1 MVDKIYL
8 AMAELI
14 GTIIGAGFLAIPFVM
29 MKSGAPIGLLH
40 LLIIGIIIS
49 ITMLY
54 LGEIALRTKANHQL
68 TGYAS
73 KYLGRLG
80 KKIMFISVA
89 FGVYS
94 SILAYLIA
102 EGISIS
108 HLIFNSAEYAFP
120 ISLIFWAFL
129 SFLTYKGIKA
139 LKKGESFSVFLILII
154 ISLITII
161 YTPEVNIDNL
171 TYINLVNAFLPF
183 GVILFAYQ
191 SFTAITEVKLI
202 LGKERDKMKNTI
214 VYAHIIAFVVYAIFG
229 LVVLGVKGL
238 ATPEIATLSLGKPFI
253 FLGILTMLT
262 SYLSLSIS
270 LMDNLRFDYEMHK
283 MKAGLYTIL
292 VPLILFIILTF
303 IEKTSFILVLGIG
316 GVISGGLTAI
326 LILLMHNKAQKLGDR
341 KPEYSLP
348 NTKIISIILAL
359 IFIVGAIIEIM
370 HSIN

>member
-8 AMAELI
+8 GIAELI

-40 LLIIGIIIS
+40 LLIIGIMITIS
-49 ITMLY
+49 MLY
-54 LGEIALRTKANHQL
+54 LGEIALRTKENHQL

-73 KYLGRLG
+73 KYLGKKG
-80 KKIMFISVA
+80 KTIMFISVA

-94 SILAYLIA
+94 SIIAYLIA

-108 HLIFNSAEYAFP
+108 NLLFNSNQYSYV

-129 SFLTYKGIKA
+129 SYLTYQGITA
-139 LKKGESFSVFLILII
+139 LKKGESFSVLLILII
-154 ISLITII
+154 IASITAI
-161 YTPEVNIDNL
+161 YTPEIKIDNL
-171 TYINLVNAFLPF
+171 TYINLLNAFAPF

-202 LGKERDKMKNTI
+202 LGKEKDKMKNTI
-214 VYAHIIAFVVYAIFG
+214 VYAHIIAFIVYAIFG
-229 LVVLGVKGL
+229 IVVLGVKGL
-238 ATPEIATLSLGKPFI
+238 ATPEIATLSLGKPFV

-262 SYLSLSIS
+262 SYLSLSVS
-270 LMDNLRFDYEMHK
+270 LMDNLRFDYKMHK
-283 MKAGLYTIL
+283 FKAWLWTISI
-292 VPLILFIILTF
+292 PIILFIILHLL
-303 IEKTSFILVLGIG
+303 EKTSFILVLGIG

-326 LILLMHNKAQKLGDR
+326 LIILMHNRAKKLGDR

-348 NTKIISIILAL
+348 ASKIIAITLSII
-359 IFIVGAIIEIM
+359 FIAGAIIEIYN
-370 HSIN
+370 SLS